1 MTPGRP
7 RPRIVCHMTMSVD
20 GRQLPER
27 WSDPAEGVDGD
38 RLDSYYDEV
47 AARGDLTGPAIHP
60 RRRTVAR
67 YALIALAVIAAVVRP
82 TTTASAGRQP
92 KEGTMTQT
100 ITVTV
105 GTKTFAATLAQNPAA
120 DAFKKLLPLSAS
132 MTELNGNEKYL
143 RLPVTLPTQSSQPAS
158 IQAGDVMLYGS
169 NTLVIFYQG
178 FSSTY
183 SYTRLGRIDDATG
196 LAAALGSRDVD
207 VTFAAR

>member
-1 MTPGRP
+1 
-7 RPRIVCHMTMSVD
+7 
-20 GRQLPER
+20 
-27 WSDPAEGVDGD
+27 
-38 RLDSYYDEV
+38 
-47 AARGDLTGPAIHP
+47 
-60 RRRTVAR
+60 
-67 YALIALAVIAAVVRP
+67 
-82 TTTASAGRQP
+82 
-92 KEGTMTQT
+92 MTQT